1 MKRRDVPVTASS
13 LDDEISLK
21 GVLMKRKDFF
31 GLDENALSHPNR
43 TYYLRSEGPDTSLIT
58 VVICCDLKQ
67 RRRMHDCSPHKFE
80 M

>member
-1 MKRRDVPVTASS
+1 MKRRDVPITASS

-43 TYYLRSEGPDTSLIT
+43 TYYFRSEVADTS
-58 VVICCDLKQ
+58 
-67 RRRMHDCSPHKFE
+67 
-80 M
+80 

>member
-43 TYYLRSEGPDTSLIT
+43 TYYFRSEVADTSRISAL
-58 VVICCDLKQ
+58 V
-67 RRRMHDCSPHKFE
+67 CSNMP
-80 M
+80 